1 MDRSNSHIY
10 SVTSSA
16 RPTVGGISM
25 PRAFVFLRSI
35 ASSYFVGDTAGS
47 WCRATSATF
56 GSRLSPASRG
66 VISWGGWRAEIFAST
81 TAGLP
86 ATRNGG
92 FSVHLSAGI
101 TSGLASF
108 AHPVYLTPSCFDQ
121 LICPRSKSLVL
132 EFPRWYSS
140 LVG

>member
-1 MDRSNSHIY
+1 MS
-10 SVTSSA
+10 
-16 RPTVGGISM
+16 GL
-25 PRAFVFLRSI
+25 PRLADILRGHRHVSKVPYRTHGPQQF
-35 ASSYFVGDTAGS
+35 AYLFGHLV
-47 WCRATSATF
+47 

-66 VISWGGWRAEIFAST
+66 AISWGGWRAEIFAST

-86 ATRNGG
+86 ATHNGG

-121 LICPRSKSLVL
+121 RICPRSKSLVL
-132 EFPRWYSS
+132 EFPRSYSS